1 MSSITK
7 EIVTMLDMLPEGDQL
22 LVSEIVK
29 KLVLA
34 WDPDFTKL
42 TADEHQALKEARSS
56 GYTPA
61 SKIDWGI

>member
-1 MSSITK
+1 MSAITK
-7 EIVTMLDMLPEGDQL
+7 EIVTMLDMLPESDQA

-42 TADEHQALKEARSS
+42 TAEERRELEETRSS

-61 SKIDWGI
+61 SEIDWDI

>member
-1 MSSITK
+1 MSSLTK
-7 EIVTMLDMLPEGDQL
+7 EIAVMLDMLPESDQV
-22 LVSEIVK
+22 LVFEIVK

-42 TADEHQALKEARSS
+42 TLEERRELNEARSS

-61 SKIDWGI
+61 GEIDWGI

>member
-1 MSSITK
+1 
-7 EIVTMLDMLPEGDQL
+7 MLPEGDQL